1 MSSVSFLAGEEA
13 DVTSV
18 DISNL
23 VHQMTGRCRGSPGSS
38 RQLSEITCRGPAEK
52 TTSTQEDAADLQAQQ
67 RGPTDFSVLQ
77 TSRMTRAQQL
87 TVHIF
92 HDVWIC
98 LDMFL
103 TSYEAWAIRWILAVR
118 SVLVG
123 ISLKPA
129 ICI

>member
-92 HDVWIC
+92 HDGYVWIC
-98 LDMFL
+98 F
-103 TSYEAWAIRWILAVR
+103 
-118 SVLVG
+118 
-123 ISLKPA
+123 
-129 ICI
+129 